1 MEKIYAIGDIHGQ
14 HDMMLDALTRIEAD
28 GGAAAK
34 VIFLGALG
42 DRGPDSRAVID
53 TLSAGRAQGRDW
65 TALRGNHD
73 RMFLNFLEEGAL
85 VDPRIRSREV
95 RESGRGW
102 LHPVMGGGDT
112 LASYG
117 IDTALPAPALMEATR
132 TAVPPAHYDFLRACP
147 LYHIEGDLLFV
158 HAGIDPALPLD
169 WQDEDRLI
177 WIRDPFLEHSEPF
190 EWLVVHGHSA
200 IEVPRHYG
208 NRVNLDSGA
217 GFGRPLTAAVFDE
230 GQVFVLGPR
239 GRIPL
244 EP

>member
-28 GGAAAK
+28 GGATAK
-34 VIFLGALG
+34 VIFLGDLV

-53 TLSAGRAQGRDW
+53 TLIAGRAQGRDW

-102 LHPVMGGGDT
+102 LHPVMGGSDT

-117 IDTALPAPALMEATR
+117 IDPALPAPALMEATR

-177 WIRDPFLEHSEPF
+177 WIRDPFLEYSEPF

-230 GQVFVLGPR
+230 GRVFVLGPR